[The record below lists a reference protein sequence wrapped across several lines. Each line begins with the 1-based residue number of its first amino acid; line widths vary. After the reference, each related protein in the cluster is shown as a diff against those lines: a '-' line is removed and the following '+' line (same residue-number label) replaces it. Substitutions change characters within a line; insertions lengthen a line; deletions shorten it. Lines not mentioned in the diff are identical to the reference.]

1 VITQEKAL
9 DEQSV
14 PRAYPCCGR
23 TCNGPQ
29 HHDRGENMLNLE
41 SLQYKRHRVQAG
53 QHAEIEQRRG
63 PAEPGSVLGRGSRR
77 MIHHQ
82 ELEVGRHAEQGGTS
96 QNGL

>member
-1 VITQEKAL
+1 
-9 DEQSV
+9 
-14 PRAYPCCGR
+14 
-23 TCNGPQ
+23 
-29 HHDRGENMLNLE
+29 MLNLE
-41 SLQYKRHRVQAG
+41 SLQDKRHRVQAG

-96 QNGL
+96 QNGLSVLADSRVYNPRGMTLTLSQ